1 MSEHNA
7 VVAVYH
13 SLGRQAC
20 THKTLICV
28 VAIDAPV

>member
-7 VVAVYH
+7 VVAVYD
-13 SLGRQAC
+13 SLGRQEC
-20 THKTLICV
+20 THKTLICA

>member
-13 SLGRQAC
+13 SLGRQEC
-20 THKTLICV
+20 THKTLICA